1 MVPTGSIRIRRS
13 GMASGSFTWAR
24 SGIIAS
30 AAAPTASNASR
41 AAMSRYLP
49 VESRL
54 PVMAASHPDTRAP
67 PTRGRRST
75 RSPAAISNRPTRRMN
90 VRPSTGRRR
99 STSGLRYLSQSTKR
113 LVNLSAP
120 ATMGTSPYP
129 IRNSALA
136 SDGMLAPP
144 TGRLRRRGGP
154 GSPRGRLGL
163 LLDHRNPQLD
173 PAVLRPAPHGRIGRH
188 GLSFESHCHRPLLRN
203 APLHENAAHGF
214 RTADRELVVVG
225 LAAGAVGEGHHL
237 DAVVGVLDEHVRQ
250 RAQVVRRT
258 RLEDR
263 AVRLEEQLVLELHE
277 DPVGRPRG
285 GDVLSPQLLG
295 LLVEQVARGPASDGA
310 RDTPDRG
317 ALPPAQGAADRRA
330 GRGTGAR
337 ADLGARGLARAGA
350 GDQRQQ

>member
-1 MVPTGSIRIRRS
+1 MGIR
-13 GMASGSFTWAR
+13 SFTPGR
-24 SGIIAS
+24 SGIIAK

-54 PVMAASHPDTRAP
+54 PVMAASHPDTSAP
-67 PTRGRRST
+67 PTRARRST
-75 RSPAAISNRPTRRMN
+75 RSPAAISTRPTRRMN

-129 IRNSALA
+129 IRNSVLA

-154 GSPRGRLGL
+154 GSPRGRLL

-188 GLSFESHCHRPLLRN
+188 GLSFTESHCHRPLLRN
-203 APLHENAAHGF
+203 APLHGEATLMRSSGYLRLRLRPESRNAAS
-214 RTADRELVVVG
+214 A
-225 LAAGAVGEGHHL
+225 
-237 DAVVGVLDEHVRQ
+237 
-250 RAQVVRRT
+250 
-258 RLEDR
+258 
-263 AVRLEEQLVLELHE
+263 
-277 DPVGRPRG
+277 RP
-285 GDVLSPQLLG
+285 S
-295 LLVEQVARGPASDGA
+295 
-310 RDTPDRG
+310 
-317 ALPPAQGAADRRA
+317 
-330 GRGTGAR
+330 
-337 ADLGARGLARAGA
+337 ARAGLA
-350 GDQRQQ
+350 PAVKPCEEGAHPEAPCFRSE